1 MKIRAA
7 LAALVWVLVSASA
20 AQARVVSIGEYKL
33 SSSALTQLRSDWVD
47 QLQAKYGNHTWAPM
61 KFDLGDRELKLMGLP
76 SKEVLTSHRYR
87 TPTAV
92 VGGHLV
98 PVAKLDQYLAA
109 HQRGKKPPSG
119 GGSGATAAG
128 PSVISFAGTGFFG
141 IRPGAWLL
149 TVTDQEVGWCSM
161 AHVYGSPG

>member
-7 LAALVWVLVSASA
+7 LAALVCVLVSASA

-76 SKEVLTSHRYR
+76 SKKVLTSHRYR

-92 VGGHLV
+92 VGGKLV
-98 PVAKLDQYLAA
+98 PVSKLDAYLAA
-109 HQRGKKPPSG
+109 KAGAKGKKPSG
-119 GGSGATAAG
+119 GG
-128 PSVISFAGTGFFG
+128 
-141 IRPGAWLL
+141 
-149 TVTDQEVGWCSM
+149 
-161 AHVYGSPG
+161 